1 MYEITI
7 QELMV
12 FVVLGFSAGVFAS
25 FYLTRLLEVVHMWR
39 LLREVI
45 AHLLLMCVG
54 IIEDV
59 EFLKELKK
67 KQMKESG
74 FTPEQMRKFQE
85 VDDRTLTNW
94 KDTVILSLV
103 TKVPRQFRTMMP
115 FNNWREAMTF
125 LQTELQLLGGEE
137 QE

>member
-137 QE
+137 KE

>member
-1 MYEITI
+1 MYEVTM
-7 QELMV
+7 QELSV
-12 FVVLGFSAGVFAS
+12 FVVLGFMAGVFTS
-25 FYLTRLLEVVHMWR
+25 FYLTRLFEVVHMWR

-67 KQMKESG
+67 KQMKDSG

-85 VDDRTLTNW
+85 VDDRTLTKW
-94 KDTVILSLV
+94 KDAVILSLV
-103 TKVPRQFRTMMP
+103 TKVPRSFRSMMP
-115 FNNWREAMTF
+115 FNNWHEAMAF
-125 LQTELQLLGGEE
+125 LNAELRSLKGEE
-137 QE
+137 